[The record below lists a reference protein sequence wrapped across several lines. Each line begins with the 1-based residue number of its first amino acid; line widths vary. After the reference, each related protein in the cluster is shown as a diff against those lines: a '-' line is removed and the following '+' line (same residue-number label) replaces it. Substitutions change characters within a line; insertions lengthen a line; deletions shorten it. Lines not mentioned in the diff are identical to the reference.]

1 MSKVVLEN
9 VGPVKHFEFEV
20 PATGGVVVLR
30 GRNGAGK
37 SHILDAVQS
46 LVTGDGSVP
55 LRDGQSKGKV
65 EGLGATIK
73 FSKRTTRS
81 GELEVESLVGDVD
94 PAALVDPGVADPE
107 RADAAR
113 IKALLTLS
121 GVQAS
126 PQNFVWNQTKI
137 NLPETETD
145 PVKLAGLAARE
156 YQRLAREEE
165 AAVAELESQIAR
177 LAVVPVEYTGE
188 TDANVLEERLIEAR
202 SNCDALKRRQADHR
216 QQQQSI
222 EAARAKLAKIGDDIE
237 ERLAKAREEYA
248 EAREEYVEACR
259 QQDVAYK
266 LVEEVKAK
274 LAEVTRD
281 LDNSENAVMAAGER
295 HGFLCAEAERHAE
308 LRAAVNPEAWIPEVT
323 EAELAKADQEVAQ
336 ARDQMAKAALVR
348 QNAETAEERESIQ
361 GEAERAKTAA
371 GLLRTYAGRCEQAL
385 SDMVAKSG
393 TGLFVD
399 GGRLRIATDRGADEL
414 FAELSHGERWKTA
427 IDVCVSSVGNK
438 ALIVIPQEAW
448 EGIDHINRTRLA
460 DFARQRAV
468 TILTA
473 ECGDGEIEA
482 GGL

>member
-1 MSKVVLEN
+1 MKGGVMSKVVLEN

-46 LVTGDGSVP
+46 LVSGDGSVP
-55 LRDGQSKGKV
+55 LRDGQSKGLV
-65 EGLGATIK
+65 QGLGATIK
-73 FSKRTTRS
+73 FAKRTTRS

-137 NLPETETD
+137 SLPEAETD

-156 YQRLAREEE
+156 YQRLAREQE
-165 AAVAELESQIAR
+165 AAVAELETQLGR
-177 LAVVPVEYTGE
+177 LAVVPVEYSGE

-202 SNCDALKRRQADHR
+202 SNCEALKRRQADHR
-216 QQQQSI
+216 QQQQTI
-222 EAARAKLAKIGDDIE
+222 EAARAKLAEVGDDIE
-237 ERLAKAREEYA
+237 ERLAKARMEYD
-248 EAREEYVEACR
+248 EASR
-259 QQDVAYK
+259 QQDAAYR
-266 LVEEVKAK
+266 LVEDVKAR

-281 LDNSENAVMAAGER
+281 LDDAGKAVLAAGSK
-295 HGFLCAEAERHAE
+295 FDQLCTEAERHAE

-323 EAELAKADQEVAQ
+323 EAELAKADQAVAQ

-361 GEAERAKTAA
+361 GEAERARTAA

-448 EGIDHINRTRLA
+448 EGIDPINRTRLA
-460 DFARQRAV
+460 DFARERAV

-482 GGL
+482 TGL